1 MYLLFSA
8 KAAAL
13 KIKGGRE
20 ERISRVVRKRHQQA
34 PTHAGVGRDGSRR
47 ERKCSLP
54 LWGARGSQRTGAA
67 SVFPDGSHC
76 PF

>member
-20 ERISRVVRKRHQQA
+20 KRISRGVRKRHQQQA
-34 PTHAGVGRDGSRR
+34 PICEGVGRDASRR

-54 LWGARGSQRTGAA
+54 LWGCTGLPALR
-67 SVFPDGSHC
+67 SCLCFP
-76 PF
+76 PP